1 MIYTFKQIQNI
12 PKNSRSIFNSKYFKW
27 RQIHNSGNQISLCAR
42 GKYNKMYGFKWRIK
56 NDK

>member
-1 MIYTFKQIQNI
+1 MIYTFEQIQNI
-12 PKNSRSIFNSKYFKW
+12 PKTAGVYSIVN
-27 RQIHNSGNQISLCAR
+27 ILNCAR